1 MQGEPMKA
9 PLRIPLRAVL
19 YRESGVWIAH
29 CLELDLLGD
38 GETREKALNLLSE
51 AIGVQ
56 IEASLKYDCANN
68 LFRPA
73 DPKYFYMF
81 AAGKDVAIGELQGSH
96 TIDSVTV
103 EEVGAREYQG
113 PVETDSELSPA

>member
-1 MQGEPMKA
+1 MKA

-29 CLELDLLGD
+29 CLELDVIGD
-38 GETREKALNLLSE
+38 GETRAQALNLLSE
-51 AIGVQ
+51 AIGIQ
-56 IEASLKYDCANN
+56 IEACLKYNSASN

-81 AAGKDVAIGELQGSH
+81 AAGKDVAIGKLQFLH
-96 TIDSVTV
+96 KIDSVTV
-103 EEVGAREYQG
+103 EQVGAREYEESVG
-113 PVETDSELSPA
+113 KDSELCPA